1 MERSPVRPY
10 IYRPE
15 IKDLDEGLMSA
26 NRKYSYWIIGSLLFI
41 IILTV
46 IPWEDTLP
54 SSPKVGVVE
63 IDMPI
68 TGSEQTVKDLNYF
81 SEKSNIIAIVVRL
94 ETPGGGVAASQEIY
108 EKVRKISE
116 ESEKPIIASMGGV
129 AASGGYY
136 IALGADTILAN
147 PGTATGSIGVIMS
160 YPIIGELMDNLGIRY
175 ETIKSG
181 ILKDSGSLFRNLT
194 NDERKYFQDLIDDLH
209 SQFVAVVA
217 SERNMPYEQAEQLA
231 TGQVYSG
238 KQAVSAGL
246 VDALGTFED
255 AVHLAARKAGYLEK
269 PEVVYPP
276 EEKKGL
282 LDLLLGDILQGSSIG
297 NLLMYPK
304 PEYRLNY
311 HIR

>member
-1 MERSPVRPY
+1 MERSPFRPY
-10 IYRPE
+10 LYRSE

-26 NRKYSYWIIGSLLFI
+26 NRKYSYWIIGRLLFI
-41 IILTV
+41 IILMV

-54 SSPKVGVVE
+54 SGPKVGIVE

-68 TGSEQTVKDLNYF
+68 TGSKQVVKDLNYF
-81 SEKSNIIAIVVRL
+81 LEKSNIIAIVVRL

-108 EKVRKISE
+108 EKVRRISE
-116 ESEKPIIASMGGV
+116 KSDKPIIASMGGV

-160 YPIIGELMDNLGIRY
+160 YPIIGELMDKLGVHY

-181 ILKDSGSLFRNLT
+181 ILKDSGSLFRDLT
-194 NDERKYFQDLIDDLH
+194 NDERKYFQNLIDDLH

-217 SERNMPYEQAEQLA
+217 YERNMQYDYAAKLA
-231 TGQVYSG
+231 NGQVYSG
-238 KQAVSAGL
+238 KQALAAGL
-246 VDALGTFED
+246 IDVLGTFED
-255 AVHLAARKAGYLEK
+255 AVHLAARKAGYLEQ

-282 LDLLLGDILQGSSIG
+282 LDMLFGDILQNSPIG

>member
-1 MERSPVRPY
+1 MERAQVRPY
-10 IYRPE
+10 LYRSE
-15 IKDLDEGLMSA
+15 IKDMDEGLMSA

-54 SSPKVGVVE
+54 SGSKVGVVE
-63 IDMPI
+63 IDIPI
-68 TGSEQTVKDLNYF
+68 TGSKKVVKDLNYF
-81 SEKSNIIAIVVRL
+81 LEKSNIIAIVVRL

-116 ESEKPIIASMGGV
+116 ESKKPIIASMGGV

-147 PGTATGSIGVIMS
+147 PGTATGSIGVIMT
-160 YPIIGELMDNLGIRY
+160 YPIIGELMEKLGVQY

-181 ILKDSGSLFRNLT
+181 IFKDSGSLFRDLT
-194 NDERKYFQDLIDDLH
+194 DNERKYFQDLIDDLH
-209 SQFVAVVA
+209 SQFVNVVA
-217 SERNMPYEQAEQLA
+217 NERNMSYENSAKLA

-238 KQAVSAGL
+238 KQALAAGL
-246 VDALGTFED
+246 IDVLGTFED
-255 AVHLAARKAGYLEK
+255 AIHLAARKAGYLEK
-269 PEVVYPP
+269 PEIVYPP

-282 LDLLLGDILQGSSIG
+282 LDVLLGDILQGSSIG

>member
-1 MERSPVRPY
+1 
-10 IYRPE
+10 
-15 IKDLDEGLMSA
+15 MSA

-54 SSPKVGVVE
+54 SGPKVGVVE
-63 IDMPI
+63 INTPI
-68 TGSEQTVKDLNYF
+68 TGSKQAVKDLNYF
-81 SEKSNIIAIVVRL
+81 SDKANIIAIVVRL

-116 ESEKPIIASMGGV
+116 EIKKPIIASMGGV

-147 PGTATGSIGVIMS
+147 PGTATGSIGVIMT
-160 YPIIGELMDNLGIRY
+160 YPVIGELMDKIGVQY

-181 ILKDSGSLFRNLT
+181 NFKDSGSLFRDLT
-194 NDERKYFQDLIDDLH
+194 EQERIYFQDLIDDLH
-209 SQFVAVVA
+209 SQFVSVVA
-217 SERNMPYEQAEQLA
+217 NERNMSYDNVAKLA

-238 KQAVSAGL
+238 KQALAAGL
-246 VDALGTFED
+246 IDVLGTFED
-255 AVHLAARKAGYLEK
+255 AVHLAARKAGYLDK

-304 PEYRLNY
+304 LEYRLNY

>member
-1 MERSPVRPY
+1 
-10 IYRPE
+10 
-15 IKDLDEGLMSA
+15 MSA

-41 IILTV
+41 IILMV

-54 SSPKVGVVE
+54 SGPKVGVVE
-63 IDMPI
+63 INTPI
-68 TGSEQTVKDLNYF
+68 TGSKQAVKDLNYF
-81 SEKSNIIAIVVRL
+81 SDKANIIAIVVRL

-116 ESEKPIIASMGGV
+116 EIKKPIIASMGGV

-147 PGTATGSIGVIMS
+147 PGTATGSIGVIMT
-160 YPIIGELMDNLGIRY
+160 YPVIGELMDKIGVQY

-181 ILKDSGSLFRNLT
+181 IFKDSGSLFRDLT
-194 NDERKYFQDLIDDLH
+194 EQERIYFQDLIDDLH
-209 SQFVAVVA
+209 SQFVSVVA
-217 SERNMPYEQAEQLA
+217 NERNMSYDNVAKLA

-238 KQAVSAGL
+238 KQALAAGL
-246 VDALGTFED
+246 IDMLGTFED
-255 AVHLAARKAGYLEK
+255 AVHLAARKAGYLDK